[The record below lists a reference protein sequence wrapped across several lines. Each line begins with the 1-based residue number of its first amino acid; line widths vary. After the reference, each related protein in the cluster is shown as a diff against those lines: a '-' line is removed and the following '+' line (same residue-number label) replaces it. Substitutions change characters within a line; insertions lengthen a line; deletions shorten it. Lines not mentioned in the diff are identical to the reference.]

1 MYKKNKGYV
10 FDLIRLV
17 RIENLEWKN
26 NETYINLSFKMEIAQ
41 HADIMVT
48 PYIRFREKYKLNFA
62 NENS

>member
-1 MYKKNKGYV
+1 
-10 FDLIRLV
+10 
-17 RIENLEWKN
+17 
-26 NETYINLSFKMEIAQ
+26 MEIAQ